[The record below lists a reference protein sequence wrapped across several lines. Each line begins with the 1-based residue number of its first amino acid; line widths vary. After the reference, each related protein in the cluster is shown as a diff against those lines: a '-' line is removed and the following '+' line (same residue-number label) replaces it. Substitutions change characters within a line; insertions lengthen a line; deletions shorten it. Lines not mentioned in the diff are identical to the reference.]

1 MTNPLLEP
9 FQTPYD
15 TAPFDQIKPEH
26 FLPAIKKGV
35 EAAKNEIEE
44 IKTQSQPTFE
54 NTIEALDRAGQ
65 VLNRVSSIFFNLN
78 SAETNDQIQSLA
90 REIAP
95 ILTEHSN
102 NILLDQDLFIK
113 VKQVFE
119 QMENLELSPEQKTL
133 LEKTYKSFVRNGAKL
148 SKEEGE
154 KLRGIDQQLAQLS
167 LKFGENVLEETNR
180 FLHLEKD
187 ESALDGLPESIK
199 EAAAQI
205 AEDKGHPGA
214 WGFTLDYPSYIP
226 AMTYAKNRELRKTL
240 FMASGTKAC
249 KGDEL
254 DNRQIIKD
262 IIKLRHDRASLLGYS
277 SHAAFVLEERMAK
290 SPEAV
295 QEFLRK
301 LVKKAKPKSQ
311 QELKELSAFAKTL
324 DGIDKIEKWDFACY
338 SELLKREKYALDDEL
353 LRPYFKLENVVQGV
367 FDTSTKLYG
376 LTFKENKEIPTYH
389 PDVKVYEVFD
399 RNNEFVSIFYTDFFP
414 RAGKRNGAWM
424 TSFKGQ
430 WKDGELNDRPH
441 VSIVCNFT
449 KPTKTKPSLLTFNE
463 VTTLFHEFGHALHG
477 MLANGT
483 YQSLSG
489 TSVFWDFVELPSQ
502 IFENWCYEKE
512 CLDFFA
518 KHYETGEKIPE
529 ELIEKIKNSAN
540 YQQGYQ
546 TLRQVSFGLLDMGFH
561 GQKPSDDLDVERFEK
576 SIMTETDLLPKV
588 EGTMMSTAFS
598 HIFQGGYAAGYYSYK
613 WAEVLDADAFELFQ
627 EKGIFDPETAEAF
640 ANHVL
645 SAGGTEH
652 PSVLYARFR
661 GRDPKED
668 ALLKRAGLI
677 EQN

>member
-15 TAPFDQIKPEH
+15 TAPFNQIKPEH
-26 FLPAIKKGV
+26 FLSAVKKGV
-35 EAAKNEIEE
+35 EAAQKEIEE
-44 IKTQSQPTFE
+44 IKTQSQSTFE

-65 VLNRVSSIFFNLN
+65 ALNRVSSIFFNLN

-148 SKEEGE
+148 SKAEGE
-154 KLRGIDQQLAQLS
+154 KLRGIDQKLAQLS

-262 IIKLRHDRASLLGYS
+262 IIKLRHERASLLGYS

-295 QEFLRK
+295 QDFLRK
-301 LVKKAKPKSQ
+301 LVKKAKPKAHL
-311 QELKELSAFAKTL
+311 ELEELSAFAKAL
-324 DGIDKIEKWDFACY
+324 DGIDKIEKWDFAYY

-367 FDTSTKLYG
+367 FDTSSKLYG

-430 WKDGELNDRPH
+430 WRDGELNDRPH

-489 TSVFWDFVELPSQ
+489 TSVYWDFVELPSQ

-512 CLDFFA
+512 CLDLFA

-561 GQKPSDDLDVERFEK
+561 GQEPSEDLDVERFEK
-576 SIMTETDLLPKV
+576 SVMAETDLLPRV

-627 EKGIFDPETAEAF
+627 EKGIFDAETAEAF